1 MTHNPKGWYYSAI
14 ALINNS
20 FLHLSDY
27 GQRREC
33 GEKDPDDQFME
44 KSLDIRIM
52 GTSHEMNKISSAV
65 SLLLLCTLFMVF

>member
-1 MTHNPKGWYYSAI
+1 MTHNPEGWSYSAI

-20 FLHLSDY
+20 CLHLSDY
-27 GQRREC
+27 GQRHEC
-33 GEKDPDDQFME
+33 REKDHDDQFMG

-65 SLLLLCTLFMVF
+65 SPLLLCTLLMVF

>member
-1 MTHNPKGWYYSAI
+1 MTHNPEGWSDSAI

-20 FLHLSDY
+20 FLHLNDY

-33 GEKDPDDQFME
+33 TEKDSDDQFME

-52 GTSHEMNKISSAV
+52 GTSHELNKISSAV
-65 SLLLLCTLFMVF
+65 SPLLLYTSFMVF